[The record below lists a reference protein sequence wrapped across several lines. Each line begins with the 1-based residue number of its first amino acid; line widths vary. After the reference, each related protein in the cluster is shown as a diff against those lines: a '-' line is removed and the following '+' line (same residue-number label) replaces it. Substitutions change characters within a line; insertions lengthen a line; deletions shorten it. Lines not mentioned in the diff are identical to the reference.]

1 MLDTS
6 ERKFLS
12 HLKILAADFNRFS
25 FVKLHVTY
33 ISSFLRTFCLGQQS
47 LQQKETDGPV
57 SALLLTDE
65 LEACQYLTYL

>member
-25 FVKLHVTY
+25 FVKLYVTY
-33 ISSFLRTFCLGQQS
+33 ISSFLHTFCLGQLS

-65 LEACQYLTYL
+65 LETCQYLTYL